1 MLEEHQLAGVDILG
15 GPLSGHEDFAGR
27 TLLAEFLFHGLPEK
41 EQKSPL
47 GEAADTAENDAPL
60 GVADDPGF
68 SLRDVEVR
76 LAYAYR
82 LLLWGGQARNGP
94 YPEAATRMVAA
105 SLSDVVLM
113 RTAERARPRV
123 PDAAEPGPVQE
134 RVAPPEP
141 EPSVPQVLVQ
151 MKDLLREMTLLFQ
164 EQQQEL
170 RRLHDQ
176 RKGVT
181 A

>member
-1 MLEEHQLAGVDILG
+1 MVATS
-15 GPLSGHEDFAGR
+15 LSG
-27 TLLAEFLFHGLPEK
+27 
-41 EQKSPL
+41 
-47 GEAADTAENDAPL
+47 
-60 GVADDPGF
+60 
-68 SLRDVEVR
+68 
-76 LAYAYR
+76 
-82 LLLWGGQARNGP
+82 
-94 YPEAATRMVAA
+94 
-105 SLSDVVLM
+105 VVLM
-113 RTAERARPRV
+113 RTAERARPQA
-123 PDAAEPGPVQE
+123 PDAAEPGAVQE

-141 EPSVPQVLVQ
+141 EPSVPQVLLQ